1 MAERHLR
8 RWIRWCSRT
17 PLPSHQPLHLPRP
30 YVAVGVACPGALFRR
45 RGKPRVTHAQLR
57 PLWPFGPPP
66 RPLPRPE
73 LPGGA
78 GPRVQ
83 QPWLGLQWLPCS
95 ERRPGSVWTR
105 SPAALTGTPSPSRSR
120 NPSRSSPLSAQVLSP
135 HAPRSLTCPT
145 PAAPPLPTPSP
156 RRLGTCWQVKSGK
169 GAGNAA
175 GAGARGRRAGGDRSV
190 RSLSLPSPLSPRLLP
205 SGSGTGSGEVGSE
218 NGSGRVCWNLV
229 RGWWGPSCRLH

>member
-1 MAERHLR
+1 M
-8 RWIRWCSRT
+8 
-17 PLPSHQPLHLPRP
+17 
-30 YVAVGVACPGALFRR
+30 GVACPGALFRR

-57 PLWPFGPPP
+57 LLGPFGPPP
-66 RPLPRPE
+66 RPPPRPE

-83 QPWLGLQWLPCS
+83 QPRLGLQRLPCC
-95 ERRPGSVWTR
+95 EPRPGSVRTR
-105 SPAALTGTPSPSRSR
+105 SPAVLTGTASPSLGRSR
-120 NPSRSSPLSAQVLSP
+120 NPSRSGPLSAQVLSP

-156 RRLGTCWQVKSGK
+156 RKLGTCWQVKSGK

-190 RSLSLPSPLSPRLLP
+190 RSLSPSFSALPTPPAQWERDWEW
-205 SGSGTGSGEVGSE
+205 GSGV
-218 NGSGRVCWNLV
+218 
-229 RGWWGPSCRLH
+229 